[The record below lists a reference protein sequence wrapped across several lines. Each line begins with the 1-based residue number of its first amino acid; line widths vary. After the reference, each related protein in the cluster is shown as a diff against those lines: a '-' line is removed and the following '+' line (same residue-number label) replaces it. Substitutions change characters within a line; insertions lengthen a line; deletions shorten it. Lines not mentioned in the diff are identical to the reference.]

1 MFQMLGTAL
10 SVVSS
15 IQEGRAKQEEA
26 EFNRYQLQLKARQ
39 TKIEAA
45 QRSNQRIADFNSARN
60 NNEAFFAFLNRD
72 PSDKSLKS
80 FMAKQKDIAYK
91 DANQI
96 TSQGFM
102 EASQTLMA
110 GKMETVKGQNALRAG
125 YLGAASSVVSGIY
138 RHQQTK
144 V

>member
-15 IQEGRAKQEEA
+15 IQEGKARQEEA
-26 EFNRYQLQLKARQ
+26 EFNRYQMQLKARQ
-39 TKIEAA
+39 TKIEAS
-45 QRSNQRIADFNSARN
+45 QRASQRIADFNSAQN

-72 PSDKSLKS
+72 PSDQSLKS
-80 FMAKQKDIAYK
+80 FMSKQKDVAYK
-91 DANQI
+91 DAAQI

-110 GKMETVKGQNALRAG
+110 GKMEAVKGQNALRAG

-138 RHQQTK
+138 RYQQTK

>member
-1 MFQMLGTAL
+1 MLGTAL
-10 SVVSS
+10 LAVSS
-15 IQEGRAKQEEA
+15 IQEGRAIQQEA

-45 QRSNQRIADFNSARN
+45 QRSNQRIADFNSAQN
-60 NNEAFFAFLNRD
+60 NNEAFFAFLGRD
-72 PSDKSLKS
+72 SSDRSVKA

-102 EASQTLMA
+102 EASQALMA
-110 GKMETVKGQNALRAG
+110 GNMETVKGQNALRAG

-138 RHQQTK
+138 RYQKTK
-144 V
+144 K